1 MEIIKGW
8 QDLASECMTFL
19 RRDVR
24 FSMVVIPEALAVRQL
39 DGVVHEL
46 PRYALGIGR
55 LIVNNVLRVID
66 SPLLKQKMRQQQPHV
81 VGLRERYRDVPII
94 EVPLFPQEVRGVER
108 LRAVGQLLAG
118 VEPLAVRD

>member
-24 FSMVVIPEALAVRQL
+24 FSMVVIPEALAVCQL
-39 DGVVHEL
+39 DGVVREL
-46 PRYALGIGR
+46 RRYGLGIER
-55 LIVNNVLRVID
+55 LIVNNVVQVVD
-66 SPLLKQKMRQQQPHV
+66 SPFLVQKMRQQQPHLE
-81 VGLRERYRDVPII
+81 GLRERYRDVPIV

-118 VEPLAVRD
+118 VEPLAAGD